1 MAVRGSFLYG
11 PSTRT
16 LILSLL
22 IATPADLPSFWICL
36 FFSIRPLV
44 YIHDSDTLTQFPRHI
59 SFYTTITV
67 LVLYGRDGILGY
79 ITIFNLGREVHQSL
93 FFSSGIRRIQLSKAS
108 TARSLHFG
116 LAKISISTHGH
127 PNTEDGGIVRRKLWD
142 AAKDGWNSL
151 RAWRAFTDGTYTTS
165 VWR

>member
-36 FFSIRPLV
+36 FFSICPLV

-79 ITIFNLGREVHQSL
+79 ITPFLISGGRYINHYFLVPVLDGFNCQKRAQPGVCILGWQ
-93 FFSSGIRRIQLSKAS
+93 
-108 TARSLHFG
+108 RSPFQRMDIL
-116 LAKISISTHGH
+116 TQRM
-127 PNTEDGGIVRRKLWD
+127 EE
-142 AAKDGWNSL
+142 
-151 RAWRAFTDGTYTTS
+151 
-165 VWR
+165 